1 MPDYQ
6 ILFNLVVGILGILGG
21 WLLNT
26 VWNALKDLQA
36 ADAKLAEKVGAIE
49 VLVAGQ
55 YVTRLEYTNAL
66 NMINMKLDQIQQSL
80 SEKADR

>member
-6 ILFNLVVGILGILGG
+6 ILFNLVVGILGVLGG

-26 VWNALKDLQA
+26 VWNALKDLQI
-36 ADAKLAEKVGAIE
+36 ADARLAEKVGAIE

-55 YVTRLEYTNAL
+55 YITRTEHTNAL